1 MEAVTK
7 KAYKMCWEFVTFN
20 TIPFRGILKCSTTIH
35 HCLTVHFFFF
45 SILLMAEGRVA
56 YMGSTADAIPYFSGY
71 VNEWIWY
78 PIEWEGRCCENSSR
92 EGWQLKVTPITRK
105 SQSWSPW
112 QLSWYCSPTSIFQH
126 NTDKPICGMGTCQN
140 GGCEGEEENKSTESS
155 KETEKKH
162 IKKKTQKTQKP
173 STSGWWLN
181 CYSCMQF
188 NLM

>member
-71 VNEWIWY
+71 VNKWIWY

-126 NTDKPICGMGTCQN
+126 NTDKPICGMDTCQN
-140 GGCEGEEENKSTESS
+140 GGCEGEEENKSMESS
-155 KETEKKH
+155 KVTEKKTHGNAPVHVHHPEAFH
-162 IKKKTQKTQKP
+162 I
-173 STSGWWLN
+173 WLVIE
-181 CYSCMQF
+181 
-188 NLM
+188 LLLLHAV